1 MEAFGPLIIN
11 DISGGCE
18 AMYSLVRSYAAPYI
32 WTLRGDLEL
41 PAHAK
46 YMEGIQLILDPGF
59 GFIGSPERDYECM
72 RSMDT
77 LRRYDLPILVGVSR
91 KSMVYKPLDLTPETC
106 PEATQALQLY
116 ALFHG
121 ATILRTHDVAHTAR
135 TIKLYNI
142 LNSK

>member
-1 MEAFGPLIIN
+1 MF
-11 DISGGCE
+11 
-18 AMYSLVRSYAAPYI
+18 SLVRSYEAPYI

-41 PAHAK
+41 PAHAEH
-46 YMEGIQLILDPGF
+46 MQGIQLILDPGF

-72 RSMDT
+72 RSMDS
-77 LRRYDLPILVGVSR
+77 LRRYNLPILVGVSR
-91 KSMVYKPLDLTPETC
+91 KSMVYKPLGLTPENC
-106 PEATQALQLY
+106 LEATQALQLY